1 MSSITTHM
9 TGDHRHCD
17 ALFSDTESAVSQNNW
32 QKAVSHWALFH
43 NSIEQHFT
51 IEEEILFPAFE
62 QATGSSGGPTSV
74 MRIEHVQMRQLFGQ
88 IAAAMEAKDSEET
101 LGLTETLMILMQQHN
116 MKEEQI
122 LYPMTDQVLPD
133 ATTILQQMEQSR

>member
-17 ALFSDTESAVSQNNW
+17 AFFSDTESAVNKNDW
-32 QKAVSHWALFH
+32 QAASNHWGQFH
-43 NSIEQHFT
+43 NSIEQHFA

-74 MRIEHVQMRQLFGQ
+74 MRIEHQQMRQLFEQ
-88 IAAAMEAKDSEET
+88 ISAALTAKDSEET

-122 LYPMTDQVLPD
+122 LYPMSEQVLPD
-133 ATTILQQMEQSR
+133 AAATLQQIEQSR

>member
-32 QKAVSHWALFH
+32 QAASSHWEQFH
-43 NSIEQHFT
+43 SSIEKHFS

-62 QATGSSGGPTSV
+62 QATGSSAGPTSV
-74 MRIEHVQMRQLFGQ
+74 MRIEHQQMRQLFEQ
-88 IAAAMEAKDSEET
+88 IKAAMAAQDSEET

-122 LYPMTDQVLPD
+122 LYPMSEQVLPD
-133 ATTILQQMEQSR
+133 AASTLQQMEQNQ